1 VDAMRID
8 TTAIVAAALG
18 LGTAV
23 GVLLIITAVRRPRTT
38 AGSTSSRGAGL
49 VRARRRLVGD
59 RRAVARVTMVVAVG
73 AATGAAT
80 GWVAGAVLAAAAVW
94 CLPRLVGPDRAHA
107 RRVAR
112 IEAIASWTEMLR
124 DVLSA
129 AAGLEQ
135 AILTTAPLAPTTIR
149 AEVTTLT
156 ARLESGQRL
165 APALRALAREL
176 DDPSADLVL
185 AALILAAEH
194 QARQLGDLLGSLAT
208 TARGQAAMRMRVEAG
223 RARTRT
229 SVRVIVATTVA
240 FAAGVVVFNRAYL
253 DVYNTATGQ
262 VVLLAIGGLFAT
274 GFTWLARIAAGGDE
288 SRVLALDAA
297 GATGARDGG
306 EAIAGTGGRS

>member
-1 VDAMRID
+1 MI
-8 TTAIVAAALG
+8 AAALG
-18 LGTAV
+18 LGAGVGLLLIVAAWRRLAAVPPPSRPPMLLRAAREQAGSRRVLLRLAVAV
-23 GVLLIITAVRRPRTT
+23 GV
-38 AGSTSSRGAGL
+38 GAL
-49 VRARRRLVGD
+49 
-59 RRAVARVTMVVAVG
+59 
-73 AATGAAT
+73 TGAAT
-80 GWVAGAVLAAAAVW
+80 GWVVGAVLAAAGAW
-94 CLPRLVGPDRAHA
+94 FLPRLVGPDRAHA

-135 AILTTAPLAPTTIR
+135 AILATAPLAPAAIR
-149 AEVTTLT
+149 GEVTTLT

-176 DDPSADLVL
+176 DDPTADLVL
-185 AALILAAEH
+185 AALVLAAEH

-208 TARGQAAMRMRVEAG
+208 TAREQAAMRMRVETG

-229 SVRVIVATTVA
+229 SVRVIVATTLT

-262 VVLLAIGGLFAT
+262 LVLLLIGALFAA
-274 GFTWLARIAAGGDE
+274 GFAWLARIATGGRQP
-288 SRVLALDAA
+288 RVLILDSPAA
-297 GATGARDGG
+297 VGARDG
-306 EAIAGTGGRS
+306 EGGPS

>member
-1 VDAMRID
+1 MSSD
-8 TTAIVAAALG
+8 TTAISGAALG

-23 GVLLIITAVRRPRTT
+23 GVLMIITAWRPRTT
-38 AGSTSSRGAGL
+38 AGSSLSRGAGL
-49 VRARRRLVGD
+49 GRALRRLAGD
-59 RRAVARVTMVVAVG
+59 RRAVARLSMVVAVG
-73 AATGAAT
+73 AGTGAAT

-94 CLPRLVGPDRAHA
+94 FLPRLVGPDRAHA
-107 RRVAR
+107 RRLAR

-124 DVLSA
+124 DVLAA

-135 AILTTAPLAPTTIR
+135 AILTTAPLAPAAIR
-149 AEVTTLT
+149 GEITTLA

-253 DVYNTATGQ
+253 DVYNTAPGQ
-262 VVLLAIGGLFAT
+262 AVLLAIGALFAT
-274 GFTWLARIAAGGDE
+274 GFGWLARIAAGGDQA
-288 SRVLALDAA
+288 RVLTLDAP
-297 GATGARDGG
+297 GAIGVRDGG
-306 EAIAGTGGRS
+306 EAIAGGGERS